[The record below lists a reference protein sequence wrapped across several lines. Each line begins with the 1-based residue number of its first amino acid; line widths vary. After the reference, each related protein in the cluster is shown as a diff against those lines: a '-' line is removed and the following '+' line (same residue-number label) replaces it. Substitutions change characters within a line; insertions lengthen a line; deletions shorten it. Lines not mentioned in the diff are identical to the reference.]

1 MNYSLYSFTKGNLKS
16 SKNTFSFIWIGKLV
30 LGALRKKNKQTCI
43 CMFFFFRMVNSRTRW
58 KRMCVGSLGMMTPW
72 VAIIVQLGLMET
84 GAGRPLEIR
93 TAHSIF
99 LFQGLQGFGI
109 FSLCT
114 SVQFSFLPA
123 GFLGFSLCMECNG
136 CSASLR
142 TILNIFL
149 WYLFL
154 LPNDLKL
161 KTFVFIMNGEYF
173 YMV

>member
-1 MNYSLYSFTKGNLKS
+1 MDRKASFRGLKE
-16 SKNTFSFIWIGKLV
+16 K
-30 LGALRKKNKQTCI
+30 KQTN
-43 CMFFFFRMVNSRTRW
+43 MYMYVFFFRMVNSRTRW

-123 GFLGFSLCMECNG
+123 GFLSFSLSMECNG

-149 WYLFL
+149 
-154 LPNDLKL
+154 
-161 KTFVFIMNGEYF
+161 
-173 YMV
+173 

>member
-1 MNYSLYSFTKGNLKS
+1 
-16 SKNTFSFIWIGKLV
+16 
-30 LGALRKKNKQTCI
+30 
-43 CMFFFFRMVNSRTRW
+43 
-58 KRMCVGSLGMMTPW
+58 MCVGSLGMMTPW

-123 GFLGFSLCMECNG
+123 GFLSFSLCMDVMAAQLLLG
-136 CSASLR
+136 Q
-142 TILNIFL
+142 FL
-149 WYLFL
+149 
-154 LPNDLKL
+154 
-161 KTFVFIMNGEYF
+161 IYF
-173 YMV
+173 YDIYSYCQMI